1 MLQRS
6 SGPFSAASAER
17 LTLTSCIASIQG
29 IYTKPPPPLVSGA
42 PDSRV
47 KAANWV
53 NAYNRPASSYVLIPR
68 RENDLCVIEK

>member
-6 SGPFSAASAER
+6 SEPFSAASAER
-17 LTLTSCIASIQG
+17 LTLASRIASVQG
-29 IYTKPPPPLVSGA
+29 IYTKTTPLFPA

-47 KAANWV
+47 KATNWV

-68 RENDLCVIEK
+68 RENDLSVIEK